1 MRSSSANTESR
12 EGERARAISPSFVR
26 SSSVRDI
33 GSPNYIPTIDEA
45 LDSPLGYPNRHR
57 RNLFWVSLG
66 GSSPTA
72 NRKLEDR
79 AQSPE
84 MPIRPNNYLPLTIC
98 RTDSWQADVLDTE
111 PSVVTK
117 TEHEFSVSD
126 IVASRHGKLS

>member
-1 MRSSSANTESR
+1 M
-12 EGERARAISPSFVR
+12 GE
-26 SSSVRDI
+26 
-33 GSPNYIPTIDEA
+33 
-45 LDSPLGYPNRHR
+45 
-57 RNLFWVSLG
+57 LG

-98 RTDSWQADVLDTE
+98 RTDPWQADVLDTE

-126 IVASRHGKLS
+126 IIVSRHGKLSRTSLRLGNLLRNEVVIGETLSTSTLKSKRIFGFPTFIKIALAVRRSGLY